1 MVFGLSIGQ
10 QASIAHAFSC
20 LPARCLPVWKRYN
33 PKTFSSSFTSSFRLM
48 SDRLSL
54 FLMVYLGFRTC
65 PLLPDCPDVRMRNDQ
80 NLIGSGS
87 CGQRS
92 ISRSS
97 FSISQFSSLMVRGE
111 KQYRNNRP
119 KAAETRKNIKHV
131 QILLETPNLETV
143 WVWKWTRNQFQK
155 RKYEIRYNKQG
166 RDRVNTFIM
175 INGLDTWSV

>member
-1 MVFGLSIGQ
+1 MSPRLKKIKS
-10 QASIAHAFSC
+10 
-20 LPARCLPVWKRYN
+20 
-33 PKTFSSSFTSSFRLM
+33 KTFSSSFTSSFCLM
-48 SDRLSL
+48 SGRLFL

-65 PLLPDCPDVRMRNDQ
+65 PLWPDCPDVRMRNDQ

-119 KAAETRKNIKHV
+119 KRGTRNSTKISKHV
-131 QILLETPNLETV
+131 QILETNLETV
-143 WVWKWTRNQFQK
+143 WVWKSGRETIKQ
-155 RKYEIRYNKQG
+155 RKYEIRYKQG
-166 RDRVNTFIM
+166 RDRVNIFIM